1 MQWSND
7 CARPPVWRKIW
18 LFLVLG
24 YALAGCENKTA
35 QAPPPPP
42 PPEVVVMSV
51 ATQRLTLTT
60 ELSGRTAAYRVAEI
74 RPQVNGLIQKRLFVE
89 GQDVKAGQ
97 VLYEIDP
104 APFRAALEN
113 ARAGLG
119 RADANVPAARLRVE
133 RFRELLS
140 DNAVSRQDYD
150 DASAALKQAEADVAY
165 WKATVATAEINL
177 NYTVIRAPISGRI
190 GKSNVT
196 EGAIVT
202 AYQPMALASIQ
213 QLDPMYVDV
222 TQSTAELQ
230 RLKNRLADGRLNTNG
245 SGQKK
250 VKLILED
257 NSTYS
262 KEGTLQF
269 RDVTVD
275 PSTGSVMIRA
285 TFPNPEAVL
294 LPGMFVRALVQEGIS
309 EEAVLIPQQAV
320 MRDPKGNPMTL
331 VVDGENKV
339 GAVPLVIDRP
349 IEDKWLITSGLKP
362 GDRII
367 VEGIQKARP
376 GGVVRVAPDKSL
388 KPMGKAESTGAS
400 N

>member
-1 MQWSND
+1 
-7 CARPPVWRKIW
+7 
-18 LFLVLG
+18 
-24 YALAGCENKTA
+24 
-35 QAPPPPP
+35 
-42 PPEVVVMSV
+42 MSV

-119 RADANVPAARLRVE
+119 RAEANVPAAKLRVE

-257 NSTYS
+257 NSTYT

-285 TFPNPEAVL
+285 TFPNPDAVL

-349 IEDKWLITSGLKP
+349 IEDKWLVTSGLKP

-376 GGVVRVAPDKSL
+376 GAVVRIAPDKSA